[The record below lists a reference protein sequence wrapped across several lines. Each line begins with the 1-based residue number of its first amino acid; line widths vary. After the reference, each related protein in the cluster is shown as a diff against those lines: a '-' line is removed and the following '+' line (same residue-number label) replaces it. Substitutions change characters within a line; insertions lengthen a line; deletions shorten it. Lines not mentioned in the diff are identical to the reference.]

1 MVVTNIRYVGTL
13 RYLGSLGQTNTLATH
28 LSELES
34 GELEF
39 ILVYLFFS
47 RGTKVT
53 VHCAM
58 LCKAAKVWTWGA
70 GHVNELAMSLL
81 GCKSKPVLVTDV
93 SLNDLNLLQI
103 VF

>member
-1 MVVTNIRYVGTL
+1 MNL
-13 RYLGSLGQTNTLATH
+13 NLQEPDLGG
-28 LSELES
+28 S
-34 GELEF
+34 GYICTEG
-39 ILVYLFFS
+39 VYLYVAQCCTMMCDAVGE
-47 RGTKVT
+47 RTWG
-53 VHCAM
+53 
-58 LCKAAKVWTWGA
+58 TWGA